1 MASAQKSAQAQSRAP
16 ARKQSFG
23 QLQQKALATLR
34 KSGFPDYDVEQLEC
48 MLDAANERNIIFA
61 QLLLTSMKMA
71 GVPSKD
77 IRRLSELF
85 QIAHDNIAAGSKA
98 LTEVQEN
105 ELVGIFARNKVS
117 YHLTRR
123 VQLSMENN
131 EVLAQQIADS
141 LFEFGGATKGALD
154 SVPKKSE

>member
-1 MASAQKSAQAQSRAP
+1 MAPAIRSAPTKSRQP

-23 QLQQKALATLR
+23 QLQDKALTALR
-34 KSGFPDYDVEQLEC
+34 KSGFADDEVGQLES
-48 MLDAANERNIIFA
+48 MLDSANERNLIFT

-71 GVPSKD
+71 GVPGSD
-77 IRRLSELF
+77 IGRLGELF

-98 LTEVQEN
+98 LTEAQEK
-105 ELVGIFARNKVS
+105 ELVDIFARNKVS

-123 VQLSMENN
+123 VQLSVENN

-141 LFEFGGATKGALD
+141 LFEFGKGTLGA
-154 SVPKKSE
+154 VPKKS